1 MHLNASQ
8 KATTTHSN
16 CTSGQV
22 GQVNSG
28 QWDKWTVGQVDSGT
42 SGQWDNWTLGQ
53 LGNMQCDKICPL
65 IAPSS
70 EYKNLSMTA
79 GFNTL
84 FAN

>member
-1 MHLNASQ
+1 MPRKRQQQRIPIALVD
-8 KATTTHSN
+8 KL
-16 CTSGQV
+16 
-22 GQVNSG
+22 
-28 QWDKWTVGQVDSGT
+28 DKWTVGQVD